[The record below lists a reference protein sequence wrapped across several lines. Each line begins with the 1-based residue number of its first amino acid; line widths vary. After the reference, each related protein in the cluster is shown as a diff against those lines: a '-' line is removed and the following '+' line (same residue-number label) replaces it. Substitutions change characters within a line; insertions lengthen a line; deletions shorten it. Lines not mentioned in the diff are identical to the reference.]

1 MKKGENEF
9 HAKNYVEINTGDA
22 RKDYPYGDFLNAVDE
37 IVCYFQHIRDDF
49 DLDIAAKH
57 LVLYSENMMEG

>member
-1 MKKGENEF
+1 MKTNIRPKD
-9 HAKNYVEINTGDA
+9 KIEIDTGDA

-37 IVCYFQHIRDDF
+37 LVCYFESVRDDF

-57 LVLYSENMMEG
+57 LVLYSERMM